1 MIKNKT
7 KQVDLA
13 FLSDILT
20 TSEEGVLEI
29 SPDFAVRG
37 FDHARGLLRD
47 LERLYSV
54 LPILS
59 SDGYI
64 NDHKMNIPGVESL
77 LRSFKLIDGEKPFY
91 GSLKLN
97 TICYNLILILI
108 SRLIIYIDKLLESDI
123 DLTADVKNLRR
134 GIVTM
139 LHPSIANKLR
149 NRGLSIFLNTFTG
162 YDSEYELKSS
172 LKMTNKL
179 LSIQLA
185 TNTSLYLK
193 VPIID
198 KDALKPTD
206 FNINGKEL

>member
-7 KQVDLA
+7 KQVNLT

-20 TSEEGVLEI
+20 TEGGIIEI

-37 FDHARGLLRD
+37 FDHANGLLRD
-47 LERLYSV
+47 LERLFSV

-59 SDGYI
+59 NDGYI
-64 NDHKMNIPGVESL
+64 NVHKMNIPAVESI

-97 TICYNLILILI
+97 TICYNLILIII

-134 GIVTM
+134 GVVTM

-149 NRGLSIFLNTFTG
+149 NRGLSISLNTFTG

-172 LKMTNKL
+172 LKMTNGL
-179 LSIQLA
+179 LSVQLA

-198 KDALKPTD
+198 KEELKPSD
-206 FNINGKEL
+206 FNINGKQL